1 MKRYII
7 FGAGNLGSV
16 LAKEL
21 SRENEVI
28 GFLDNNK
35 SKWGNKLDGYPIL
48 GNGSVL
54 SDIDYDEIVIAS
66 TMRYD
71 DIKKSLME
79 YDIPE
84 GKFNSS
90 IQARLMT
97 ETYARV
103 NFLRDFAKLHR
114 CLGRNN
120 VAVAE
125 GGVFQGMFAEEINRY
140 FPEYTL
146 YLFDTF
152 EGLDKRDVAVEREA
166 NYSDVKV
173 NYYNE
178 TTEEIVLN
186 RLPHR
191 EKAVIRKGFF
201 PETTEGL
208 PEEKYIFVN
217 LDFDLYSPI
226 LAGLRYFFPRMEK
239 DGVMLVHDYF
249 TEFYHGVG
257 KAVED
262 YEKELGYSL
271 RKFPIGDG
279 ISIAIFKERE

>member
-84 GKFNSS
+84 EKFNSS

-97 ETYARV
+97 ETHARV

-125 GGVFQGMFAEEINRY
+125 GGVFHGMFAEEINRY

-152 EGLDKRDVAVEREA
+152 EGFDERDVAVEREA